1 MKLTLDKDLC
11 IFDIES
17 TGGDIVK
24 DRIIQLAIIKY
35 PKDGGAL
42 IEKNYLINPQ
52 QPIKPDAYA
61 VHGISDADVANAPT
75 FKMLATELFNFFKDC
90 DLVGYNSNRFDIPIL
105 IEEFA
110 RVGLDFSTEN
120 RKLIDAMQ
128 IFYKMEPRTLRAALK
143 FYCGKDLADAH
154 DAMSDTKATLEVFL
168 GQIEKYKDSNYE
180 DANGNIIER
189 PIRPDNMQS
198 IHEFVN
204 DHTRVDFTGRF
215 IRNNQGVIVFNFGN
229 NKGEAASKHP
239 QVLQWMIQ
247 RDFPLQVKNIA
258 RAILNK
264 QLV

>member
-1 MKLTLDKDLC
+1 MKLSLDRDLC

-35 PKDGGAL
+35 PKDGTEL
-42 IEKNYLINPQ
+42 IQRTYLINPQ
-52 QPIKPDAYA
+52 QTIKPDAYA
-61 VHGISDADVANAPT
+61 IHGISNEDVADAPT

-120 RKLIDAMQ
+120 RRLIDAMQ

-143 FYCGKDLADAH
+143 FYCNKELQDAH
-154 DAMSDTKATLEVFL
+154 DAMADTKATLDVFL
-168 GQIEKYKDSNYE
+168 GQIEKYKGVDYE
-180 DANGNIIER
+180 DGNGNITPS
-189 PIRPDNMQS
+189 PINADNMQG

-204 DHTRVDFTGRF
+204 DKTRVDFTGRF
-215 IRNNQGVIVFNFGN
+215 IRNSQGAIVFNFGN
-229 NKGEAASKHP
+229 NKGEEASKHP